1 MKKLMRK
8 LLAVVAALTMVL
20 GMSGL
25 TAFAATNLTITI
37 DNAVNG
43 EKYQLYKVF
52 DAKVVDGRATNDANG
67 IRYTVPD
74 RKTLDANNGWFS
86 VDKAGNV
93 TAKDGAEAALSSDD
107 FKNWVKTFGT
117 PVGAA
122 KTAADGKVE
131 WVGLSD
137 GYYYITTTT
146 GSLVTVTSI
155 APNAIVKE
163 KNTVSA
169 VDDKTATLV
178 ENSRGSVNTKNN
190 DTKTAGHLVVAEVGS
205 TVDFTATVNLGKGA
219 KNVKFHDTM
228 SDGLKLVADSI
239 QVTGLLEGVTAQTL
253 TTPEETD
260 TFTIQF
266 NGNVSEDAKVTIT
279 YKATVTSDAL
289 TKDAATNK
297 AHITYGEQ
305 NTTTQEK
312 EVDVYNA
319 KITVDKTI
327 AGLTGEQKL
336 DEGDEAQFV
345 LTRKNADGTTQYYK
359 YTAATIDPAAD
370 AKVEWVTDVK
380 DATKLSFNSAHDTRA
395 FTGLANG
402 EYTVVESNVPKGYLK
417 AEDKTFTIKDADT
430 TIQSDREQTDTVTN
444 KKGSALPSTGG
455 MGTTIFYVLGAALVI
470 GAGVVLVTRRRL
482 SK

>member
-1 MKKLMRK
+1 
-8 LLAVVAALTMVL
+8 
-20 GMSGL
+20 
-25 TAFAATNLTITI
+25 
-37 DNAVNG
+37 
-43 EKYQLYKVF
+43 
-52 DAKVVDGRATNDANG
+52 
-67 IRYTVPD
+67 
-74 RKTLDANNGWFS
+74 
-86 VDKAGNV
+86 
-93 TAKDGAEAALSSDD
+93 
-107 FKNWVKTFGT
+107 
-117 PVGAA
+117 
-122 KTAADGKVE
+122 
-131 WVGLSD
+131 
-137 GYYYITTTT
+137 
-146 GSLVTVTSI
+146 
-155 APNAIVKE
+155 
-163 KNTVSA
+163 
-169 VDDKTATLV
+169 
-178 ENSRGSVNTKNN
+178 
-190 DTKTAGHLVVAEVGS
+190 
-205 TVDFTATVNLGKGA
+205 
-219 KNVKFHDTM
+219 M